1 MNKDALSS
9 KKLVT
14 IGILGALAV
23 MLGAMGAH
31 YLKNKMQSGLITPD
45 QLEGFEKGVKYHMY
59 HTIGMML
66 ILLFNKEWPSKYFE
80 WAWSFFFWGIIL
92 FSGSLYFL
100 CTRNLFGAEWLKA
113 LGPVTPIGGLC
124 FIAGWLLLIPAAL
137 KKDKSPEK

>member
-1 MNKDALSS
+1 MNKDSLPSS
-9 KKLVT
+9 KLVT

-31 YLKNKMQSGLITPD
+31 FLKGKLQSGLISPD
-45 QLEGFEKGVKYHMY
+45 QLDGFEKGVKYQVY
-59 HTIGMML
+59 HTIAMML
-66 ILLFNKEWPSKYFE
+66 LLLLHKEWPSKYFE

-100 CTRNLFGAEWLKA
+100 CTRNLFGADWLKL

-124 FIAGWLLLIPAAL
+124 FIAGWLCLIPAGV
-137 KKDKSPEK
+137 KKR